1 VRSSLRLEE
10 IAYCVK
16 GCRQRGKVDY
26 LVVMSKINVNTAIAH
41 RSSDS
46 VFSYLTGMRTSWD
59 GKQNSSTSLRGYEFE
74 LSHLGTMQGADL

>member
-1 VRSSLRLEE
+1 MPPKGQGRLPSRD
-10 IAYCVK
+10 VK
-16 GCRQRGKVDY
+16 NY
-26 LVVMSKINVNTAIAH
+26 NVNTAIAH